1 MVMLHKATLKGS
13 GESFFLFATAR
24 CRFKGF
30 SRVLSFLRAENSPEQ
45 G

>member
-13 GESFFLFATAR
+13 GEIFFYLQPLAVVL
-24 CRFKGF
+24 KDF